1 MNSLQIIIKIISV
14 LLISGALFSEQIQL
28 QTVKTVPSIIFN
40 NNVAYKLD
48 EETPYTG
55 KISIVTESG
64 AIKSEGLFRDGIKS
78 GLWKE
83 FFSSGQI
90 KSKGIYRNDMK
101 TGVWAD
107 WYSNEQKQSQA
118 IYRNGKKN
126 GKEITW
132 YKSGIKKTELS

>member
-1 MNSLQIIIKIISV
+1 MNSLPTIFKIIFA
-14 LLISGALFSEQIQL
+14 LLISSYLFSKQFQL
-28 QTVKTVPSIIFN
+28 QTVETIPNIIFN
-40 NNVAYKLD
+40 NSIAFKVD

-55 KISIVTESG
+55 KISILAKNGE
-64 AIKSEGLFRDGIKS
+64 IKSEGLLRDGVKS

-107 WYSNEQKQSQA
+107 WYSKLLC
-118 IYRNGKKN
+118 Y
-126 GKEITW
+126 
-132 YKSGIKKTELS
+132 